1 MLRDPMR
8 HLAGGRARF
17 LHPNP
22 PPWGEGANAALRWIH
37 LKGRPLQYLAAVAL
51 AVFVYFYALDGLHI
65 PRNGDENVY
74 AHITHL
80 TALSGDWLPLQ
91 SNLDHMRNTK
101 PPLLFWQGIV
111 STGWATEW
119 DRWHLRYPSVLYTL
133 LTAWLVFL
141 LGRKLG
147 GECSVGAIAALAFL
161 AFFSTYRFGRPYLV
175 NPAETFWLFLPF
187 FTLLYWRERAF
198 DSRFAVPLLL
208 GIFTG
213 IGLLYKS
220 FALLAPVGIALSWW
234 YLYQRRY
241 RLRPFLLHDVSKLLI
256 VGVVALGLFALW
268 FALDPDPQAVWQ
280 EFVLGENAGKFD
292 PHGGSYWAKLLWGSS
307 SVWVLLLGYPLNAGL
322 LAFPVAALFV
332 IAWQRRYRMND
343 DERMLWMWMLVL
355 FVIFAIPSQRSARY
369 LLDAMPGVALLLA
382 LNWQRIPR
390 AAFVASVLACVAA
403 LGLFG
408 WLAYNLAAQTV
419 GLYDSAFWVVL
430 GISLLLAGLAL
441 VGARWTRGLT
451 PVVALLTLLVL
462 AMFLRPFDGAAG
474 RYDVAAQQATR
485 DKDVWVPC
493 DFRAGWEDYRFL
505 LPAARIH
512 GYHAPVPAEEL
523 KTRYPLFAV
532 QLPLQDTPC
541 AECEVLASRLEIRG
555 RHNTEEIKAMLGG
568 DVMQHLFVRE
578 WLLQAPP
585 AALTEKTEVPKEGCR

>member
-8 HLAGGRARF
+8 HVAVERMRSP
-17 LHPNP
+17 HPNP
-22 PPWGEGANAALRWIH
+22 PPWGEGANAAFRWIH
-37 LKGRPLQYLAAVAL
+37 LNLRPLQYLAAVAL
-51 AVFVYFYALDGLHI
+51 AVFVYFYALDGLHS

-74 AHITHL
+74 AHITRL

-91 SNLDHMRNTK
+91 SNLDNMRNTK

-111 STGWATEW
+111 STGWATQW

-147 GECSVGAIAALAFL
+147 GECAVGATAALVFL

-198 DSRFAVPLLL
+198 DSRFVVPLLL
-208 GIFTG
+208 GIFAG

-241 RLRPFLLHDVSKLLI
+241 RLRPFLLHDVTKLVM
-256 VGVVALGLFALW
+256 VGVVALALFALW

-280 EFVLGENAGKFD
+280 EFVLGENAAKFD
-292 PHGGSYWAKLLWGSS
+292 PHGGSYWAKLLWGGS
-307 SVWVLLLGYPLNAGL
+307 SVWVLLLGYPLNAGV
-322 LAFPVAALFV
+322 LAFPVLALFV
-332 IAWQRRYRMND
+332 VAWHRRYRMS
-343 DERMLWMWMLVL
+343 DEERLLWMWMIAL

-390 AAFVASVLACVAA
+390 AAFVASLLASVAVLA
-403 LGLFG
+403 LFG
-408 WLAYNLAAQTV
+408 WLAYNLQAQMG
-419 GLYDSAFWVVL
+419 GLYDAVFWSVLAFT
-430 GISLLLAGLAL
+430 LLLVALAIY
-441 VGARWTRGLT
+441 AAHWTRGLSN
-451 PVVALLTLLVL
+451 VVALLTLLVL
-462 AMFLRPFDGAAG
+462 AMLLRPFDGAAG
-474 RYDVAAQQATR
+474 RYDSAAQQATQN
-485 DKDVWVPC
+485 KDVWVPC
-493 DFRAGWEDYRFL
+493 DFRASWEDYRFL
-505 LPAARIH
+505 LPAAYIH
-512 GYHAPVPAEEL
+512 GYHAQPPLAVDEL
-523 KTRYPLFAV
+523 KANYALFAV
-532 QLPLQDTPC
+532 QLPLQEQPC
-541 AECEVLASRLEIRG
+541 AECEVLGSRLEIRG
-555 RHNTEEIKAMLGG
+555 RHNDAEIKAMLGG
-568 DVMQHLFVRE
+568 DVMQQLFVRE
-578 WLLQAPP
+578 WLLRVQAGDGE
-585 AALTEKTEVPKEGCR
+585 EKQNEEGCR

>member
-8 HLAGGRARF
+8 HFA
-17 LHPNP
+17 
-22 PPWGEGANAALRWIH
+22 ES
-37 LKGRPLQYLAAVAL
+37 RPLQYLAAVAL

-74 AHITHL
+74 AHITRL
-80 TALSGDWLPLQ
+80 TALNGDWLPLQ
-91 SNLDHMRNTK
+91 SKLDHMRNTK

-111 STGWATEW
+111 ATEWATAW

-133 LTAWLVFL
+133 LTAWLLFL

-147 GECSVGAIAALAFL
+147 GECSVGATAALTFL
-161 AFFSTYRFGRPYLV
+161 AFFSTYRYGRPYLV

-198 DSRFAVPLLL
+198 ASRFAVPLLL
-208 GIFTG
+208 GICTG

-241 RLRPFLLHDVSKLLI
+241 RLRPFLLHDAGKLAI
-256 VGVVALGLFALW
+256 IGIVALAVFALW

-292 PHGGSYWAKLLWGSS
+292 PHGGSYWSQLLWGGS

-322 LAFPVAALFV
+322 LAFPVLALCV

-343 DERMLWMWMLVL
+343 AERMLWMWMIVL

-390 AAFVASVLACVAA
+390 VAFIASLLASVAVLA
-403 LGLFG
+403 LLG
-408 WLAYNLAAQTV
+408 WLAYNLEVQMG
-419 GLYDSAFWVVL
+419 GLYDTAFWAVL
-430 GISLLLAGLAL
+430 ASTLLLVALAIYA
-441 VGARWTRGLT
+441 VRWTRGLST
-451 PVVALLTLLVL
+451 VVALLTLLVF
-462 AMFLRPFDGAAG
+462 AMFLRPFDGEAG
-474 RYDVAAQQATR
+474 RYDVAAQQATQ
-485 DKDVWVPC
+485 DQDVWVPC
-493 DFRAGWEDYRFL
+493 DFRASWEDYRFL
-505 LPAARIH
+505 LPGARIH
-512 GYHAPVPAEEL
+512 GYPAQPPVPVDEL
-523 KTRYPLFAV
+523 KARYALFAV
-532 QLPLQDTPC
+532 QLPLQGKPC
-541 AECEVLASRLEIRG
+541 AECAVVGSRLEIRG
-555 RHNTEEIKAMLGG
+555 RHSDEEIKAMLGG
-568 DVMQHLFVRE
+568 DVMRQLFVRE
-578 WLLQAPP
+578 WLLRAP
-585 AALTEKTEVPKEGCR
+585 AGAGEEKQNEEGCR